1 MRLVCEC
8 EYLNAA
14 CHWLGKSCLEVLL
27 TKWGCIDWQI
37 PQKNSPTR
45 KVTSSKDKVICR
57 NAKYI
62 VSNIDFGLSCHMQI
76 GSQKSSLS
84 FVQQLVGCVRY
95 MSFWHLLQPLIPR
108 TGSRPEACEPL
119 EILFRSPQP
128 TAVQQCQ
135 RKCCI
140 FRWERISED
149 SRANRSKKN
158 HSFDLGRCSNP
169 SFLVSRV
176 KASWKHRQS
185 CAISGF

>member
-76 GSQKSSLS
+76 GSQKSSPEFCPTTGGLCAVHVFLAPAS
-84 FVQQLVGCVRY
+84 TINTSYWFSTRSLWTARNFVSVSSANSSAAVPAEVLHF
-95 MSFWHLLQPLIPR
+95 SLR
-108 TGSRPEACEPL
+108 TDIRR
-119 EILFRSPQP
+119 F
-128 TAVQQCQ
+128 
-135 RKCCI
+135 
-140 FRWERISED
+140 
-149 SRANRSKKN
+149 
-158 HSFDLGRCSNP
+158 
-169 SFLVSRV
+169 
-176 KASWKHRQS
+176 S
-185 CAISGF
+185 C